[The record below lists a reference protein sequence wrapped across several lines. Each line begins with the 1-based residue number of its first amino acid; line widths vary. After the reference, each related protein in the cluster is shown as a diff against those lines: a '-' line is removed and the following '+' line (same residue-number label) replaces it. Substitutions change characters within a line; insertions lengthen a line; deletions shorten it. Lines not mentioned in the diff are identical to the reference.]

1 MTRRVIRARLVV
13 AIPLY
18 KTQGR
23 QGLVMIFIYYVCC
36 SNLENSE
43 LVAFL
48 LYAYCRPVH
57 QTVWRRRMHS
67 LPSHPVNLL
76 GTIAGGHHAPLLLL
90 SLDQRS

>member
-48 LYAYCRPVH
+48 LYAYMHTAVRPVKRSGG
-57 QTVWRRRMHS
+57 VGCVFFRRIR
-67 LPSHPVNLL
+67 L
-76 GTIAGGHHAPLLLL
+76 I
-90 SLDQRS
+90 